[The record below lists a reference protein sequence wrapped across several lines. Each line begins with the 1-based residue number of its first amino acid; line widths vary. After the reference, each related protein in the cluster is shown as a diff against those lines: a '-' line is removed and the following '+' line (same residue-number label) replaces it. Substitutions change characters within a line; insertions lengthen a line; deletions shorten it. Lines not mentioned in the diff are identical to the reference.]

1 MWRVPRFGKGE
12 RKLKA
17 GKDYRAAELESAGE
31 GGGGRIEGGTCTVL
45 VSLVRSHPT
54 VHPVNALPFS
64 IREVARTTVIA
75 LDA

>member
-12 RKLKA
+12 RRLKA
-17 GKDYRAAELESAGE
+17 GGLSR
-31 GGGGRIEGGTCTVL
+31 GGVGKCGQGGRIEGGTCTVL

>member
-1 MWRVPRFGKGE
+1 M
-12 RKLKA
+12 
-17 GKDYRAAELESAGE
+17 AELASA